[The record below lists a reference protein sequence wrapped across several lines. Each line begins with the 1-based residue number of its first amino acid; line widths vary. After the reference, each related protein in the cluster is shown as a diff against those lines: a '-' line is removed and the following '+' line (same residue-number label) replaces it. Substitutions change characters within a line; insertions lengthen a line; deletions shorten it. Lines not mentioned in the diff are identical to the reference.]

1 VTFAKG
7 ESGNPA
13 GRPRGSRNKRTLLA
27 EHLLESDAEAIVRT
41 MIERAKEG
49 DMAAVRLCVDRIC
62 PRVTDRPAGFELPPL
77 ARAADAPSAMA
88 AIAQALADGD
98 LSSAEAAD
106 LGRFV
111 ESFAR
116 AFSEADQELRLARL
130 EAIEKRNSK
139 GPPAPARPFDCAGQ
153 SAPPPYVAVFE
164 RPAPAPALGEQASG
178 PDAPVRQSP

>member
-1 VTFAKG
+1 MQFQKG
-7 ESGNPA
+7 ESGNPV
-13 GRPRGSRNKRTLLA
+13 GRVRGSRNKRTLLA
-27 EHLLESDAEAIVRT
+27 EHLLEGDTEAIVRT

-77 ARAADAPSAMA
+77 VRAADAPPAIA

-98 LSSAEAAD
+98 LTAAEAAD

-116 AFSEADQELRLARL
+116 AFEKAD
-130 EAIEKRNSK
+130 IEKRVASLEMREKNPK
-139 GPPAPARPFDCAGQ
+139 TRPPAVSMPPWTPPAVPLAVDTT
-153 SAPPPYVAVFE
+153 APEPPVDATPQTLTVAPTSTE
-164 RPAPAPALGEQASG
+164 
-178 PDAPVRQSP
+178 

>member
-1 VTFAKG
+1 MAFQKG

-13 GRPRGSRNKRTLLA
+13 GRPRGARNRRTLLA
-27 EHLLESDAEAIVRT
+27 EHLLEGDTEAIVRT

-77 ARAADAPSAMA
+77 VRAADAPPAIA
-88 AIAQALADGD
+88 AIAQALAEGD
-98 LSSAEAAD
+98 LTAAEAAD

-116 AFSEADQELRLARL
+116 AFEKAD
-130 EAIEKRNSK
+130 IEKRLAGLEMREKKPN
-139 GPPAPARPFDCAGQ
+139 AR
-153 SAPPPYVAVFE
+153 
-164 RPAPAPALGEQASG
+164 RPDGLIRQ
-178 PDAPVRQSP
+178 PVTHACGDPRRIGARRHDP

>member
-1 VTFAKG
+1 MQFQKG

-13 GRPRGSRNKRTLLA
+13 GRVRGSRNKRTVLA
-27 EHLLESDAEAIVRT
+27 EHLLEGDTEAIVRT

-62 PRVTDRPAGFELPPL
+62 PRLTDRPAGFELPPL
-77 ARAADAPSAMA
+77 VRPADGPPAIA

-98 LSSAEAAD
+98 LTAAEAAD

-116 AFSEADQELRLARL
+116 SFFEADFDKRLREL
-130 EAIEKRNSK
+130 EARQKAGAWK
-139 GPPAPARPFDCAGQ
+139 PTLPAVPA
-153 SAPPPYVAVFE
+153 APGDVT
-164 RPAPAPALGEQASG
+164 R
-178 PDAPVRQSP
+178 SP

>member
-1 VTFAKG
+1 MAFQKG

-13 GRPRGSRNKRTLLA
+13 GRPRGARNRRTLLA
-27 EHLLESDAEAIVRT
+27 EHLLEGDTEAIVRT

-77 ARAADAPSAMA
+77 VRAADAPPAIA

-98 LSSAEAAD
+98 LTAAEAAD

-116 AFSEADQELRLARL
+116 AFEKAD
-130 EAIEKRNSK
+130 IEKRLAGLEMREKKPNAR
-139 GPPAPARPFDCAGQ
+139 PPAVSMLPWTPPPAVPPAVDSTAPEPHIDA
-153 SAPPPYVAVFE
+153 APPSLAVA
-164 RPAPAPALGEQASG
+164 PTAPE
-178 PDAPVRQSP
+178 

>member
-1 VTFAKG
+1 MQFQKG

-13 GRPRGSRNKRTLLA
+13 GRVRGSRNKRTVLA
-27 EHLLESDAEAIVRT
+27 EHLLEGDTEAIVRT

-62 PRVTDRPAGFELPPL
+62 PRLTDRPAGFELPPL
-77 ARAADAPSAMA
+77 VRPADGPPAIA

-98 LSSAEAAD
+98 LSAAEAAD

-116 AFSEADQELRLARL
+116 SFFEAD
-130 EAIEKRNSK
+130 
-139 GPPAPARPFDCAGQ
+139 F
-153 SAPPPYVAVFE
+153 
-164 RPAPAPALGEQASG
+164 
-178 PDAPVRQSP
+178 

>member
-1 VTFAKG
+1 MTFHKG

-13 GRPRGSRNKRTLLA
+13 GRPRGARNRRTLLA
-27 EHLLESDAEAIVRT
+27 EHLLEGDTEAIVRT
-41 MIERAKEG
+41 MIERAKDG

-77 ARAADAPSAMA
+77 VRAADAPPAIA

-116 AFSEADQELRLARL
+116 AFAQADQELRLARL
-130 EAIEKRNSK
+130 ETIENN
-139 GPPAPARPFDCAGQ
+139 
-153 SAPPPYVAVFE
+153 
-164 RPAPAPALGEQASG
+164 RPAKPTP
-178 PDAPVRQSP
+178 